1 MYLYSLNSFDFY
13 WTKIR
18 VVILK
23 DELEEILAREQAV

>member
-18 VVILK
+18 AVILK